1 MMNRCYCYACDNF
14 FTADDLDMCPICNAV
29 GDDLEMCDDEIDEDG
44 FDTYEPTEEDI
55 EAMYQ
60 ESLARDEVIY
70 KMFIIGAQ

>member
-1 MMNRCYCYACDNF
+1 MLVFC
-14 FTADDLDMCPICNAV
+14 LVCNEYTEINGFEQCGHCGAV
-29 GDDLEMCDDEIDEDG
+29 GDELIPCEYDEIDEDG

-60 ESLARDEVIY
+60 ESLARDEVRY